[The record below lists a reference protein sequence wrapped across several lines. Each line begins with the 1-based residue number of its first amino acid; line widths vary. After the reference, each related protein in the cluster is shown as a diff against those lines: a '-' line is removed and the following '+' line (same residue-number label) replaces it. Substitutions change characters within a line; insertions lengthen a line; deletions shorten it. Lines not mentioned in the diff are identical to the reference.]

1 MSSRKKK
8 KLMAAAMA
16 LASAVSANR
25 LTTNALTKE
34 TMVDNQN
41 SNIIVDDALI
51 KKLQYH
57 PKIMKR
63 TNLTAAVCSLIGLA
77 GGAVVTALIMNDVY
91 KEYKVKVQL
100 VDKNL
105 LMKYIDYVLIPAGF
119 NHKLTITND
128 LGDAFQF
135 FNNNNE
141 KLFDKFDENNNPY
154 NKLTQEGKAF
164 WDKFCNIA
172 TKNGV
177 TLKQLLKKIEL
188 DFYSIYF
195 DIIDDIREIAKN
207 YQLSDNVKEYIENN
221 IHCLAFSIVKDGS
234 NKLKLNIACRTSVY
248 MLDDITNK
256 FQENESD
263 RKFFIEIEDLLFN
276 NEYVKHIFQL
286 K

>member
-154 NKLTQEGKAF
+154 KKLTPEGKAS

-172 TKNGV
+172 TKNGIGV
-177 TLKQLLKKIEL
+177 KKLLRKIYL

-195 DIIDDIREIAKN
+195 NIIDDIKEIAKN

>member
-1 MSSRKKK
+1 MSSRRKK

-25 LTTNALTKE
+25 LMTNALTKE
-34 TMVDNQN
+34 SMVYNQN
-41 SNIIVDDALI
+41 SKIIVDDALI

-77 GGAVVTALIMNDVY
+77 GGALVTALIMNDVY

-154 NKLTQEGKAF
+154 KKLTPEGKAS

-172 TKNGV
+172 TKNGIGV
-177 TLKQLLKKIEL
+177 KKLLRKIYL
-188 DFYSIYF
+188 DFCSIYF

-207 YQLSDNVKEYIENN
+207 YQLSDNMKKYIEND
-221 IHCLAFSIVKDGS
+221 ILYLAFSIVKDGS
-234 NKLKLNIACRTSVY
+234 NKLKLNIAYDKQTIDKSQVDK
-248 MLDDITNK
+248 DDK
-256 FQENESD
+256 
-263 RKFFIEIEDLLFN
+263 KFFDEIEDLLFN

>member
-1 MSSRKKK
+1 
-8 KLMAAAMA
+8 MAAAMA

-25 LTTNALTKE
+25 LITNALTEK
-34 TMVDNQN
+34 TMVYNQN
-41 SNIIVDDALI
+41 SKIIVDDALI

-57 PKIMKR
+57 PEIMKR
-63 TNLTAAVCSLIGLA
+63 TNLTAAVCSLIGMA
-77 GGAVVTALIMNDVY
+77 GGAVAAALIMNDIS
-91 KEYKVKVQL
+91 KDKVQL

-105 LMKYIDYVLIPAGF
+105 LMEYIDCVLIPAGF
-119 NHKLTITND
+119 NNKLTITKD
-128 LGDAFQF
+128 AGSAFQF

-154 NKLTQEGKAF
+154 KKLTLEGKAS

-276 NEYVKHIFQL
+276 NEYVKHIFRL

>member
-8 KLMAAAMA
+8 KLMAVAMA

-154 NKLTQEGKAF
+154 KKLTPEGKAS

-172 TKNGV
+172 TKNGIGV
-177 TLKQLLKKIEL
+177 KKLLRKIYL

-195 DIIDDIREIAKN
+195 NIIDDIKEIAKN

>member
-1 MSSRKKK
+1 
-8 KLMAAAMA
+8 MAAAMA

-57 PKIMKR
+57 PEIMKR
-63 TNLTAAVCSLIGLA
+63 TNLTAAVCSLIGMA
-77 GGAVVTALIMNDVY
+77 GGAVAAALIMNDIS
-91 KEYKVKVQL
+91 KDKVQL

-105 LMKYIDYVLIPAGF
+105 LMEYIDCVLIPAGF
-119 NHKLTITND
+119 NNKLTITKD
-128 LGDAFQF
+128 AGSAFQF

-154 NKLTQEGKAF
+154 KKLTPEGKAS

-172 TKNGV
+172 TKNGIGV
-177 TLKQLLKKIEL
+177 KKLLRKIYL

-195 DIIDDIREIAKN
+195 NIIDDIKGIAKK
-207 YQLSDNVKEYIENN
+207 YKLSDNVKEYIENN

-263 RKFFIEIEDLLFN
+263 RKFFIEIEDSLFN

>member
-16 LASAVSANR
+16 LASAVSSNR
-25 LTTNALTKE
+25 LVTNALTEK

-57 PKIMKR
+57 PEIMKR
-63 TNLTAAVCSLIGLA
+63 TNLTAAVCSLIGMA
-77 GGAVVTALIMNDVY
+77 GGAVAAALIMNDIS
-91 KEYKVKVQL
+91 KDKVQL

-105 LMKYIDYVLIPAGF
+105 LMEYIDCVLIPAGF
-119 NHKLTITND
+119 NNKLTITKD
-128 LGDAFQF
+128 AGSAFQF

-154 NKLTQEGKAF
+154 NKLTQEGKAS

-195 DIIDDIREIAKN
+195 DIMDDIREIAKN

-263 RKFFIEIEDLLFN
+263 RKFFIEIENLLFN
-276 NEYVKHIFQL
+276 NEYVEHIFQL

>member
-1 MSSRKKK
+1 
-8 KLMAAAMA
+8 MAAAMA

-57 PKIMKR
+57 PEIIKR
-63 TNLTAAVCSLIGLA
+63 TNLTAAVCSLIGMA
-77 GGAVVTALIMNDVY
+77 GGAVAAALIMNDIS
-91 KEYKVKVQL
+91 KDKVQL

-105 LMKYIDYVLIPAGF
+105 LMEYIDCVLIPAGF
-119 NHKLTITND
+119 NNKLTITKD
-128 LGDAFQF
+128 AGSAFQF

-154 NKLTQEGKAF
+154 KKLTPEGKAS

-172 TKNGV
+172 TKNGIGV
-177 TLKQLLKKIEL
+177 KKLLRKIYL

-195 DIIDDIREIAKN
+195 NIIDDIKGIAKK
-207 YQLSDNVKEYIENN
+207 YKLSDNVKEYIENN

-263 RKFFIEIEDLLFN
+263 RKFFIEIEDSLFN

>member
-1 MSSRKKK
+1 
-8 KLMAAAMA
+8 MAAAMA

-25 LTTNALTKE
+25 LITNALTEK
-34 TMVDNQN
+34 TMVYNQN
-41 SNIIVDDALI
+41 SKIIVDDALI

-105 LMKYIDYVLIPAGF
+105 LMEYIDCVLIPAGF
-119 NHKLTITND
+119 NNKLTITKD
-128 LGDAFQF
+128 AGSAFQF

-154 NKLTQEGKAF
+154 NKLTQEVKAS